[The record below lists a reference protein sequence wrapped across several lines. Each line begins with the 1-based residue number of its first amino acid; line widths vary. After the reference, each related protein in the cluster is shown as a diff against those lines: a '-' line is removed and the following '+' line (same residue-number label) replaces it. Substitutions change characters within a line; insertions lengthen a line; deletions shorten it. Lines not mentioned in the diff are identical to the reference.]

1 MLEISVSLLA
11 TAKVR
16 EKRYRYALALTVFDV
31 GA

>member
-1 MLEISVSLLA
+1 MPQDSVDLLA

-16 EKRYRYALALTVFDV
+16 EKRYRYALPLTVFDV